1 MVSILIFLV
10 SLRHDT
16 MPGYLAVE
24 ITFAGKEIQLLGSS
38 ETRKT
43 SKYLAGKES
52 REENQGKTGGDP

>member
-1 MVSILIFLV
+1 
-10 SLRHDT
+10 